1 MLPSLVNRRLPRSFW
16 VGSWNVMRMIALQHV
31 YIRYEEDLPR
41 SNQGCILTSVYLPLS
56 AVLRFAASRCYTGT
70 GMETQNHGLCHAL
83 LDTGTYNLYIYL
95 LYLLII
101 LWSLLNQVL
110 REYTTKVDKL
120 EQNEAQREKEDDT
133 TEHKNIIQMEPQLM
147 ITAGPAM
154 GIPPQYATN
163 YPPGAAAAAAA
174 AAGRNMGYPYM

>member
-1 MLPSLVNRRLPRSFW
+1 
-16 VGSWNVMRMIALQHV
+16 MIF
-31 YIRYEEDLPR
+31 D
-41 SNQGCILTSVYLPLS
+41 
-56 AVLRFAASRCYTGT
+56 
-70 GMETQNHGLCHAL
+70 
-83 LDTGTYNLYIYL
+83 
-95 LYLLII
+95 
-101 LWSLLNQVL
+101 QVL